1 MEYDAADDLLITLLP
16 RTGGRP
22 YAFGAGVLS
31 PVTRRVEHYCCES
44 ADNSTNFPLVL
55 DSPSAFLRNFTG
67 GGGGMLDG
75 KFCQKCKMEKT

>member
-31 PVTRRVEHYCCES
+31 PGIRRVENY
-44 ADNSTNFPLVL
+44 
-55 DSPSAFLRNFTG
+55 
-67 GGGGMLDG
+67 
-75 KFCQKCKMEKT
+75 

>member
-31 PVTRRVEHYCCES
+31 PVTTRVENYCHES
-44 ADNSTNFPLVL
+44 ARLNP
-55 DSPSAFLRNFTG
+55 RKG
-67 GGGGMLDG
+67 GTARSL
-75 KFCQKCKMEKT
+75 